1 MVGDSNDET
10 IFWNELL
17 LIDMQVS
24 RICKAFENSFS
35 ANRKFMKLDYT
46 DGRISSFSWQFGE
59 CSR

>member
-24 RICKAFENSFS
+24 RICKAFENSLS

-46 DGRISSFSWQFGE
+46 DGRISSFSW
-59 CSR
+59 